1 MIKIIYF
8 AVAREMV
15 GKGEETLKVENLTV
29 KQLLEWIGSS
39 YPAFDQTGMQVAINE
54 EYAMLDDT
62 VKAGDVCAII
72 PPVSGG

>member
-1 MIKIIYF
+1 MIKVIYF

-15 GKGEETLKVENLTV
+15 GKGEETLKAENLTV
-29 KQLLEWIGSS
+29 KQLLEWIEST
-39 YPAFDQTGMQVAINE
+39 YPRFEQTGMQVAINE
-54 EYAMLDDT
+54 EYAMLDDP

>member
-8 AVAREMV
+8 AGAKEMV
-15 GKGEETLKVENLTV
+15 GKGEEMLKVDNLTV

-54 EYAMLDDT
+54 EYAMLDDK
-62 VKAGDVCAII
+62 VKTGDVCAII